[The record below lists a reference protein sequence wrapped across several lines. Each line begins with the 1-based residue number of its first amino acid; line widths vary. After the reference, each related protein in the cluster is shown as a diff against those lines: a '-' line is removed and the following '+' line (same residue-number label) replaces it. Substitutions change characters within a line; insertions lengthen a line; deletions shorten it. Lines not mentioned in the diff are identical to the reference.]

1 MKRRT
6 LAAHIVVLGMAV
18 LVVAYAFGCGTGR
31 PPSSGDNPTGLA
43 PLAPLASGPCSLEGQ
58 TRPCHRLI
66 SEHAGIVTCSYGT
79 QQCTGGTW
87 TTCGGPSESVASFP
101 MGAKTMAL
109 SVQGL
114 PPLKVV
120 RLPSATAPAA
130 ASPRVASSPLQS
142 GAASQ
147 VTQ

>member
-6 LAAHIVVLGMAV
+6 WAAHIVVLGMAV

-31 PPSSGDNPTGLA
+31 PGASGDNPTGLG
-43 PLAPLASGPCSLEGQ
+43 PLASGPCSLEGQ

-79 QQCTGGTW
+79 QECSGGAW
-87 TTCGGPSESVASFP
+87 STCGGATQSIASFP
-101 MGAKTMAL
+101 KGAKTMAL
-109 SVQGL
+109 STQM
-114 PPLKVV
+114 PPALKVV
-120 RLPSATAPAA
+120 RLPSTTSPAA
-130 ASPRVASSPLQS
+130 ASPRSALASTPQS